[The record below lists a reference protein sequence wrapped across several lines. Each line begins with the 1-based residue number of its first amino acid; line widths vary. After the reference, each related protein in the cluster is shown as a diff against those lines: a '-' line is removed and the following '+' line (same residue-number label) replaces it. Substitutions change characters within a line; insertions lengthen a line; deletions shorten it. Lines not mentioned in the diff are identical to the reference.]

1 MTAFPTEDDPVRGMD
16 DDSSED
22 ELPASLAGTLRFVGL
37 RVYYRSW
44 FFTVNHLEV
53 IAGEVSRKV
62 LRGEFLTDPLLSF
75 TGPAGPGGQA
85 SHLPVVAELIA
96 PRLSQPSECYEP
108 EITRTSGRIL
118 PGTS

>member
-1 MTAFPTEDDPVRGMD
+1 MTALPPEDNTVRRMD

-22 ELPASLAGTLRFVGL
+22 ELPASLAGALCFVGL

-53 IAGEVSRKV
+53 ITGKTFREV
-62 LRGEFLTDPLLSF
+62 LREEFLTDPLLSF
-75 TGPAGPGGQA
+75 TGPAGPRRQA

-96 PRLSQPSECYEP
+96 PRLSQTSECYERRSFP
-108 EITRTSGRIL
+108 
-118 PGTS
+118 

>member
-1 MTAFPTEDDPVRGMD
+1 MAALPPEDDPVRGMD

-22 ELPASLAGTLRFVGL
+22 KLPASVAGTFRFVGL
-37 RVYYRSW
+37 RVDYRN
-44 FFTVNHLEV
+44 FGFLVNHLEV
-53 IAGEVSRKV
+53 ITGKTFRKV

-96 PRLSQPSECYEP
+96 PRLS
-108 EITRTSGRIL
+108 
-118 PGTS
+118 